1 MAAKIGILGES
12 TTTSGGTVTVYTVP
26 ADKAARVR
34 AHFVVE
40 NNSSG
45 SEYSIMMGTPGS
57 ELTGMREPNAGIDTF
72 SGIIAEAAPDP
83 ATGLVLSAIGWQMQS
98 GVVDLSNVDG
108 HLNWWSAP
116 LPVDYFLSTGDTVR
130 FNISETS
137 VTEHLFQCQG
147 VEDDA

>member
-1 MAAKIGILGES
+1 M
-12 TTTSGGTVTVYTVP
+12 YTVP

-72 SGIIAEAAPDP
+72 SGIIAEATPDP
-83 ATGLVLSAIGWQMQS
+83 ATRPGCIGYRMADAKRGSRPQ
-98 GVVDLSNVDG
+98 
-108 HLNWWSAP
+108 
-116 LPVDYFLSTGDTVR
+116 
-130 FNISETS
+130 
-137 VTEHLFQCQG
+137 QC
-147 VEDDA
+147 